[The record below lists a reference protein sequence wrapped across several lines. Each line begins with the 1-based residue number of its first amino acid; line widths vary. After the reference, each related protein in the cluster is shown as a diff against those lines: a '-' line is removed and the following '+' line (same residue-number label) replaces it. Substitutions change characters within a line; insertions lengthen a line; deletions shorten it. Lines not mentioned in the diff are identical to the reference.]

1 MLLLPRRDHFA
12 VFLLLPR
19 SLLQLVAFFE
29 RIFPD
34 CFFIQARLW
43 PAPLRRLC
51 IGFDSDSNSDI
62 GLSFMLTKSIHL
74 LCPGAPQSMLG
85 LIALWFTTLQDLLSF
100 MLCCWLPPFA
110 HLALPANQLAP
121 CLANAGGAC

>member
-1 MLLLPRRDHFA
+1 MQLLPRRDHFA

-19 SLLQLVAFFE
+19 SLLLLLVAFFE

-34 CFFIQARLW
+34 FFFIRARLW

-100 MLCCWLPPFA
+100 MLCCWLPPS
-110 HLALPANQLAP
+110 LRAP
-121 CLANAGGAC
+121 CVAC